1 MWANIRRLL
10 PATNGSTDVPRS
22 LRRPSHSSAD
32 AVDAI
37 GCHQL
42 RTPHVDRH
50 NNMRYTLAVILATV
64 AASAVAQT
72 AVVSTP
78 ESRQTV
84 SLTVYN
90 GGFAVVREVRPLSL
104 PAGRAVVRYEG
115 VPAQIDPTSLALKS
129 LTDADGFVIREQ
141 NYQYDL
147 VGTQTVL
154 DRAVGQPVRLRRPI
168 GDGRWEVLDG
178 TLISQPG
185 QGRIVRLT
193 DGRVLVDPTGE
204 IELADV
210 PAGLVSRPTLVWT
223 LDVARGGEH
232 RTEASYL
239 TNGISWKADYV
250 AVLREGDD
258 SLDLTGWVTLD
269 NQSGATFEEA
279 ALQLMA
285 GDVRRVSDA
294 PVAVYANGMAM
305 ERMAAAPPPFQEEA
319 FFEYHLYTLDG
330 TTTLQNRETKQMTL
344 LQAAD
349 VGVRRRLV
357 FDGAG
362 TYFPW
367 WAGRRGNPGA
377 GAATTDVAAAVV
389 VELANTQRNHMG
401 MPLPA
406 GKVRVY
412 QADSRGNLQFLGEDR
427 IGHTPR
433 DERVRLYIGDAFDV
447 VGTRRVVEERRIS
460 NRETEQTIE
469 VEIRNR
475 KETPAEVA
483 VVERPGGYWR
493 VTQQSHPFTELD
505 ARTIEFALQLAAGE
519 TATVRYTVRTRY

>member
-1 MWANIRRLL
+1 MRPTLVMLL
-10 PATNGSTDVPRS
+10 TALAAPA
-22 LRRPSHSSAD
+22 
-32 AVDAI
+32 
-37 GCHQL
+37 
-42 RTPHVDRH
+42 
-50 NNMRYTLAVILATV
+50 LA
-64 AASAVAQT
+64 QP
-72 AVVSTP
+72 AVVSDP
-78 ESRQTV
+78 ESRQSV

-90 GGFAVVREVRPLSL
+90 GGFAVVREVRPLRL
-104 PAGRAVVRYEG
+104 PAGRTIVRYEG
-115 VPAQIDPTSLALKS
+115 VPAQIDPTSLNLVS
-129 LTDADGFVIREQ
+129 LTDPDGFTIREQ
-141 NYQYDL
+141 NYQYYL

-154 DRAVGQPVRLRRPI
+154 DRAVGQRVRLRRNL
-168 GDGRWEVLDG
+168 GDGRWETLDG

-185 QGRIVRLT
+185 QGRIIRLD
-193 DGRVLVDPTGE
+193 DGRVLVDPSGE

-210 PAGLVSRPTLVWT
+210 PAGLVSRPTLVWA
-223 LDVARGGEH
+223 LDVARAGEH

-239 TNGISWKADYV
+239 TNGVSWKADYV
-250 AVLREGDD
+250 AVLREGDATVD
-258 SLDLTGWVTLD
+258 MTGWVTLD
-269 NQSGATFEEA
+269 NQSGATFHEA

-285 GDVRRVSDA
+285 GEVRRVHDVQEELLIGR
-294 PVAVYANGMAM
+294 VAARYGDGQ
-305 ERMAAAPPPFQEEA
+305 AAAPAFQEEA

-344 LQAAD
+344 MQAAG

-367 WAGRRGNPGA
+367 WHQRRRPGTG
-377 GAATTDVAAAVV
+377 GATDDQSAAIVM
-389 VELANTQRNHMG
+389 EFQNTEANHMG

-447 VGTRRVVEERRIS
+447 VGTRRVVDERRIS
-460 NRETEQTIE
+460 DRETEQTIE

-475 KETPAEVA
+475 KETSAEVA
-483 VVERPGGYWR
+483 VIERPGGYWR
-493 VTQQSHPFTELD
+493 VTQQSHQFTELD
-505 ARTIEFALQLAAGE
+505 ARTIEFTLDMAGGE
-519 TATVRYTVRTRY
+519 TQTVRYTVRTRY